1 MFHFNDFFPFI
12 DQQSPDMRLDSLF
25 YTPRDLYVGAIVE
38 FNKHTFLLASADEYV
53 FSYMERPAEI
63 ENFPQSNLR
72 VILTEVIR
80 CVEENGGIKAMM
92 ATFLA
97 KDPDDS
103 GYVMESTFRDIL
115 HGFVGYNLSEHQVI
129 SIGNITINFFQKIN
143 VTFLHRKWI
152 SPRKLIPAQGKVFP
166 RAVFTPRGSALQP
179 RAKRG
184 L

>member
-1 MFHFNDFFPFI
+1 
-12 DQQSPDMRLDSLF
+12 MRLDSLF

-129 SIGNITINFFQKIN
+129 SIGKVYNFF
-143 VTFLHRKWI
+143 L
-152 SPRKLIPAQGKVFP
+152 
-166 RAVFTPRGSALQP
+166 
-179 RAKRG
+179 
-184 L
+184 